1 MWKNVHPV
9 CSAGIWTHNL
19 WNTILPTI
27 TTRPELLPQRYKPS
41 YNAPYV
47 NSYRNPIPM
56 CGVITSLLN
65 VYKAVP
71 MYGRV
76 FFSWSVLVARA
87 TTFTKAAATMMRKKE
102 QKVISKLISP
112 LPLRV
117 TRYGCVCQWERERVS
132 GWERERERG
141 KSRKWGMIAFQL
153 NCFILTPPPL
163 PTHTRSVCPPQRG
176 FVRAIR

>member
-1 MWKNVHPV
+1 MSIELLLLWPLTLIQPVTCLQSFRVFLKKIGPSLASIFVYFYLFKRKLQFLQQINVKNVHPV

-87 TTFTKAAATMMRKKE
+87 TTFTKAATMMRKK
-102 QKVISKLISP
+102 SK
-112 LPLRV
+112 
-117 TRYGCVCQWERERVS
+117 
-132 GWERERERG
+132 
-141 KSRKWGMIAFQL
+141 K
-153 NCFILTPPPL
+153 
-163 PTHTRSVCPPQRG
+163 
-176 FVRAIR
+176 